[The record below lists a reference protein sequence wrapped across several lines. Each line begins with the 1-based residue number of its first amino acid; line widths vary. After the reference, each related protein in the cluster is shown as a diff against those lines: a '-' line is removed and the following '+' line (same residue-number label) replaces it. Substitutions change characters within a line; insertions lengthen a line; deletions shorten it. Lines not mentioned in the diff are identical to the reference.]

1 MLTNYLVLFAAKAL
15 PGLSGEIH
23 QLSYEHNER
32 NPDNIFCTYA
42 PRVKSGNQ
50 FFQVL
55 TVQKQLGSL
64 HECFGGHKAKANLAL
79 QGQGIS
85 MTTAGVSH
93 PFIDEVASIHTG
105 LSTKV
110 VVEEQE
116 EHLSVASTFNEKS
129 NNKYPSKT
137 KVYKLPT
144 PPGKGG
150 DWKYT
155 NSLFNEGCT
164 GAQLKTVGQQITTKF
179 SFEKA
184 GASVEVTGQFAY
196 MFWRLVVEE
205 PPRFVGQTAD
215 DDDCLA
221 DFMDGMII

>member
-1 MLTNYLVLFAAKAL
+1 LFAAKAL
-15 PGLSGEIH
+15 PSGEIH
-23 QLSYEHNER
+23 QLSYEHNEL
-32 NPDNIFCTYA
+32 NPENIFCTYA
-42 PRVKSGNQ
+42 PRVRSGNQ
-50 FFQVL
+50 FYQVL
-55 TVQKQLGSL
+55 TVRKQLGSL

-93 PFIDEVASIHTG
+93 PFIDEVSGIHLG
-105 LSTKV
+105 LKGKV
-110 VVEEQE
+110 VPEEEE

-137 KVYKLPT
+137 KVYKLPI

-155 NSLFNEGCT
+155 NSLFNDGCT
-164 GAQLKTVGQQITTKF
+164 GTQLKTIAQQVDTKF
-179 SFEKA
+179 SFEKS
-184 GASVEVTGQFAY
+184 GDTVEVTGQFAY
-196 MFWRLVVEE
+196 MFLRLVVEE
-205 PPRFVGQTAD
+205 PPRFVGQSAD

-221 DFMDGMII
+221 DFMDGMTI

>member
-42 PRVKSGNQ
+42 PRVKSGNR

-55 TVQKQLGSL
+55 TVRKQLGSL

-144 PPGKGG
+144 PLGKGG

-164 GAQLKTVGQQITTKF
+164 GAQLKTV
-179 SFEKA
+179 A
-184 GASVEVTGQFAY
+184 GSK
-196 MFWRLVVEE
+196 L
-205 PPRFVGQTAD
+205 PRNFCSKKPGHQWSSPDISPTCFGGWLLKILLALWARPQMMMTA
-215 DDDCLA
+215 
-221 DFMDGMII
+221 